1 MPMNVIWEKLD
12 RLCYPAMKT
21 VWSYVVHSFWH
32 NAGLWRTDRRS
43 DRNVVVN
50 S

>member
-21 VWSYVVHSFWH
+21 VWSYVVHLVFTQC
-32 NAGLWRTDRRS
+32 RPVTDRQTLRQKCCS
-43 DRNVVVN
+43 
-50 S
+50 